1 MPLIKSPEELEKV
14 REEILSRR
22 DPHQLCISVC
32 AGASCLASGAGEVIA
47 AFKAELEKQNINA
60 DVDTKGSGCPGFCEQ
75 GPVVVI
81 HPEEI
86 CYLQVTPDDAGEI
99 ISQTIVG
106 KKPVERLLY
115 TDPDTGN
122 KVVKMNDIPFYKNQV
137 RHLIGNNI
145 KIDPK
150 SIDDYLAQGGY
161 AALAKA
167 MHEMSPEQV
176 IEEVKESGLRGRS
189 GSGFPAGRKWE
200 FCRNSEDEHKYVIC
214 NCHEGDPGSYAD
226 RRLTEGNPH
235 NVLEGII
242 IGAYAIGAQDAFVFV
257 GDEFPQTVENMRLA
271 IKQAEEYGFL
281 GKDILGS
288 GFDLTVRI
296 SIDGGGYVLGEST
309 ALMASMEGRIGEPK
323 TKYDHATDRGL
334 WAKPTVL
341 NNLQTWANVPLI
353 INNGAAWFRQTGTDG
368 STGTRV
374 FSITGKIKNSGM
386 IEVPMG
392 MSLKE
397 VIYDIGGGTVTDKK
411 FKAIQVGGPLG
422 GFVPESQL
430 DVQVDYDQ
438 MTDAGLAMGP
448 GLIVADESTCIVDMV
463 KYFLT
468 FLAHESCGKCT
479 PCREGGYWLGQIL
492 TRIDTGTGRME
503 DLELLEDL
511 CDNIFG
517 RAFCALA
524 DGMVSPI
531 RSSLEYFRDEYVE
544 HIRRGM
550 SPYGVAPRRDIEVV
564 EFTRGG
570 GYEPVPPATPERE
583 TEPAD
588 GGLSR

>member
-14 REEILSRR
+14 RAEILSRR
-22 DPHQLCISVC
+22 DPHKLCISVC
-32 AGASCLASGAGEVIA
+32 AGASCLASGAGEVLA
-47 AFKAELEKQNINA
+47 AFKTELKKQNINA

-86 CYLQVTPDDAGEI
+86 CYLQVTPDDAEEI

-122 KVVKMNDIPFYKNQV
+122 KIVKMNDIPFYKKQV
-137 RHLIGNNI
+137 QHLIGNNT

-150 SIDDYLAQGGY
+150 NIDDYLAQGGY

-167 MHEMSPEQV
+167 MGEMSPEQV

-200 FCRNSEDEHKYVIC
+200 FCRNSESEHKYVIC

-353 INNGAAWFRQTGTDG
+353 INNGAAWFR
-368 STGTRV
+368 
-374 FSITGKIKNSGM
+374 
-386 IEVPMG
+386 
-392 MSLKE
+392 
-397 VIYDIGGGTVTDKK
+397 
-411 FKAIQVGGPLG
+411 
-422 GFVPESQL
+422 
-430 DVQVDYDQ
+430 
-438 MTDAGLAMGP
+438 
-448 GLIVADESTCIVDMV
+448 
-463 KYFLT
+463 
-468 FLAHESCGKCT
+468 
-479 PCREGGYWLGQIL
+479 
-492 TRIDTGTGRME
+492 
-503 DLELLEDL
+503 
-511 CDNIFG
+511 
-517 RAFCALA
+517 
-524 DGMVSPI
+524 
-531 RSSLEYFRDEYVE
+531 
-544 HIRRGM
+544 
-550 SPYGVAPRRDIEVV
+550 
-564 EFTRGG
+564 
-570 GYEPVPPATPERE
+570 E
-583 TEPAD
+583 T
-588 GGLSR
+588 